1 MTNATEHSRHW
12 SSISETTTVTGIRI
26 LYFLYRLGGR
36 FLFWISLWP
45 VIVVYWATLPG
56 MRRVS
61 RRYLEHAHACGAIVS
76 APTVFTTF
84 HHFFRFA
91 DTLLDKLLSVGGRFK
106 ESALKVAG
114 REALF
119 EDPRGAVLV
128 TAHMGCLELCQ
139 VIAEKKAVRRLHI
152 LTHTQMSR
160 RFMRILTRLN
170 PTIELSHIEV
180 SSLTPATL
188 VSLSEKIAAG
198 DYLVIVGDRTPI
210 GSDAVSRAQFMTE
223 EAPFPNGFA
232 LLATLLQCPLWS
244 MLCRRETEPG
254 SAARYRVTFEKLWEP
269 EPVSRK
275 ARAEHFARL
284 TQRFANVLQKELTAS
299 PFDWFNFFDFWHQ
312 GAGRHKE

>member
-1 MTNATEHSRHW
+1 MTNATEHPRHW

-45 VIVVYWATLPG
+45 VIVVYWAMLPG

-91 DTLLDKLLSVGGRFK
+91 DTLLDKLLAVGGHFK

-188 VSLSEKIAAG
+188 VTLSEKIAAG

-254 SAARYRVTFEKLWEP
+254 SAARYRVTFEKLWDP

-275 ARAEHFARL
+275 ARAEHFGRL

>member
-1 MTNATEHSRHW
+1 MTNATEHPRHW

-61 RRYLEHAHACGAIVS
+61 RRYLEHAHACGALAS

-91 DTLLDKLLSVGGRFK
+91 DTLLDKLLAVGGRFK

-119 EDPRGAVLV
+119 ADPRGAVLV

-188 VSLSEKIAAG
+188 VTLSEKIAAG

-275 ARAEHFARL
+275 ARTEHFARL

-312 GAGRHKE
+312 GTGRHKE

>member
-1 MTNATEHSRHW
+1 MTHATKHPRHW
-12 SSISETTTVTGIRI
+12 SSISETTTVTGIRL

-45 VIVVYWATLPG
+45 VIVAYWAMLPN

-61 RRYLEHAHACGAIVS
+61 RLYLEHAHACGALAS
-76 APTVFTTF
+76 APSVFTTF

-91 DTLLDKLLSVGGRFK
+91 DTLLDKLLAVGGRFK
-106 ESALKVAG
+106 ESALKVVG

-139 VIAEKKAVRRLHI
+139 VIAEKKAVRQLHI

-188 VSLSEKIAAG
+188 VTLSEKIAAG

-210 GSDAVSRAQFMTE
+210 GSDAVSRAHFMTE

-244 MLCRRETEPG
+244 MLCRRETEAG

-269 EPVSRK
+269 EPVPRK

-284 TQRFANVLQKELTAS
+284 TERFASVLQKELTAS